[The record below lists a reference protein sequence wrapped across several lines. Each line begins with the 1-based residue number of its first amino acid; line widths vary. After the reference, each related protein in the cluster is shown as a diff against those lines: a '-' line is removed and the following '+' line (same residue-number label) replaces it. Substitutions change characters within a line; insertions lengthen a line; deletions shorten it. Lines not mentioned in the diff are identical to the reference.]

1 MGMLRPEDAISKDD
15 LKKLKEQVFGPNV
28 FWVTETRA
36 TDDVME
42 GGMLVSHLTTAF
54 DTQHSRQLDQ
64 QCTRL
69 SVESSGQSVSQKT
82 AAQL

>member
-42 GGMLVSHLTTAF
+42 GGILVSHLATAF
-54 DTQHSRQLDQ
+54 DAQPPPLLLM
-64 QCTRL
+64 L
-69 SVESSGQSVSQKT
+69 SLHNSGTTT
-82 AAQL
+82 AQR